1 MTDEEFKRQHREISI
16 RAAQERPPPMPT
28 YSIEYCF
35 NEGTK
40 LRSIPLMGSL
50 EQTIRVTGLDWPD
63 AAQTSPVSST
73 PRQAQKP
80 NWCVEMPKGP
90 QGQKRPADVIGNG

>member
-50 EQTIRVTGLDWPD
+50 EQTIRVTRLGLARRGADFARIIDTKTGAEAELVRRD
-63 AAQTSPVSST
+63 A
-73 PRQAQKP
+73 
-80 NWCVEMPKGP
+80 
-90 QGQKRPADVIGNG
+90 